1 MKICPLDTRDQLPLA
16 AVLPPWSGRYRTARA
31 PRGYT
36 RWGHTPNDLQEWAG
50 FSATAYSGS
59 SHKWG
64 ELNHSSVGKLVGR
77 RCTGITSL
85 HLNIKERYGTL
96 GITLDALSRVSNQC
110 YTRIGIL
117 KKCAVYELVA
127 ELNFRA
133 CRSHRRAVYR
143 QRGR

>member
-36 RWGHTPNDLQEWAG
+36 RWEHTPNDLQEWG

-85 HLNIKERYGTL
+85 HPNIIKGKVWNPRNHPRRIEPRLKSMLHAYRHPKEVR
-96 GITLDALSRVSNQC
+96 GI
-110 YTRIGIL
+110 
-117 KKCAVYELVA
+117 
-127 ELNFRA
+127 
-133 CRSHRRAVYR
+133 
-143 QRGR
+143 